1 MQGRAEERS
10 HETGVTVRRSRTFRF
25 TRMADTSPLT
35 REQSATDEIMED
47 RECTAG
53 TSEWEPRREEL
64 HNDTASCSSTPL
76 PNLYPL
82 RARILRV
89 PNPESSKL

>member
-1 MQGRAEERS
+1 MQGRAEVMRV
-10 HETGVTVRRSRTFRF
+10 ETGVRRTFRF